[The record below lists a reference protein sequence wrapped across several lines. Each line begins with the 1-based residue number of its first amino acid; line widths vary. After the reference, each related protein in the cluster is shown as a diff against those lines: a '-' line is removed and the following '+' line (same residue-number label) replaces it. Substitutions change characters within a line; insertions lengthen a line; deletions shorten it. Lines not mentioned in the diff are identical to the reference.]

1 MLAFLGSKS
10 RIRLFISCEVVSSNT
25 NLSPIVTFSFILKIL
40 GCRSY
45 CLIISSIL
53 PLQAFFAVS
62 ERYGSISRHCTAS
75 IKKVFNFSATI
86 VLSV

>member
-1 MLAFLGSKS
+1 MKS
-10 RIRLFISCEVVSSNT
+10 SHQIH
-25 NLSPIVTFSFILKIL
+25 LSPIVTFSFIFKIL

-75 IKKVFNFSATI
+75 IKKVLDFSATI